1 MSPKKLSD
9 SDKKDILELYRQ
21 PDETTSTL
29 ANRYQVSSSTIS
41 RFLKNNLSDSEYE
54 VLIQQKRLSRTPG
67 RTQVPSQEM
76 RQQPVEDQS
85 DAGSQRRRRRRPS
98 APSKPATESESPS
111 PTPSD
116 QTTSAESESPSPTPS
131 DQTTPATQQ
140 AESYGT
146 DEESADEAEFTV
158 IQEMLGEDL
167 GELEENEEDR
177 EYSDEGKGEEQ
188 VEDKTDQGKS
198 ETADIQVLSL
208 SEAKFPKPCYLVVDR
223 AAELITRP
231 LKEFSDLGKIPGVE
245 IQQKTLPVFDNH
257 KVARRFSNRYQ
268 RVIKVPD
275 GQILGKTCAYL
286 EAKGISRLL
295 IDGQVYSL
303 SSL

>member
-21 PDETTSTL
+21 PDKTTSTL

-76 RQQPVEDQS
+76 SQQPVEDQS

-98 APSKPATESESPS
+98 APSKPAT
-111 PTPSD
+111 
-116 QTTSAESESPSPTPS
+116 ESESPSPTPS

>member
-76 RQQPVEDQS
+76 SQQPVEDQS

-111 PTPSD
+111 PNPSD
-116 QTTSAESESPSPTPS
+116 QA
-131 DQTTPATQQ
+131 TPATQQ

>member
-1 MSPKKLSD
+1 MSPKKLSN

-76 RQQPVEDQS
+76 SQQPVEDQS

-98 APSKPATESESPS
+98 APSKPAT
-111 PTPSD
+111 
-116 QTTSAESESPSPTPS
+116 ESESPSPTPS

>member
-76 RQQPVEDQS
+76 SQQPVEDQS

-98 APSKPATESESPS
+98 APSKPAT
-111 PTPSD
+111 
-116 QTTSAESESPSPTPS
+116 ESESPSPTPS

-167 GELEENEEDR
+167 GELEDNEEDR

>member
-76 RQQPVEDQS
+76 SQQPVEDQS

-98 APSKPATESESPS
+98 APSKPAT
-111 PTPSD
+111 
-116 QTTSAESESPSPTPS
+116 ESESPSPTPS